1 MTPSPVVE
9 FFRPPNLI
17 DMDASTGEPAA
28 LIGAFIARGES
39 GQRSLLP
46 ARSKEGTRWYGFAR
60 DERQGRLLA
69 EELRSW
75 LGPPVGL
82 PVTRVDTP
90 RDDVDAAAHR
100 AFPQWRVFAVD
111 VLGSWEDQARHNV
124 AGLLDIWSLAPDR
137 SVDAPRPVGRVLRQF
152 YEALLAYSRED
163 AEAALGELRT
173 RSLVS
178 ATNLRFLR
186 VQMLSELAAAQN
198 LRDDPPLRG
207 LTLSAR
213 PPAVTE
219 RLADAANVL
228 LIEPGV
234 QEQRSLPSIGAAIEQ
249 DWPGLAVE
257 RHQVTSVNTAR
268 CFALVEITTSDPRR
282 HLIVDVCGRF
292 AEDPLLAKIAREYAP
307 APAPVP
313 AVVVVISA
321 LAHYQEG
328 EYEAALAAA
337 EQAHGTRG
345 DVAVALAAAC
355 NLGTSEA
362 AVRALSLYSALQLS
376 EQAALAQNAVEA
388 LFLERLQALTSKS
401 SAPDSWLEWIKG
413 TWPDRPDLLS
423 EWARSWSATAPGA
436 GLLTDEFVVELLGAL
451 NDGRRGRVR
460 NGLPILVQGLLE
472 RDLTPS
478 DVPLAVALQDVL
490 LSSEPGRT
498 ERQAALS
505 ILEAV
510 LLVGCST
517 AEYSDLLEPVV
528 RQMALLGPRDAEWLI
543 QVLDL
548 LALHTAPAPAVNEH
562 ARMVGR
568 TTAIGFKD
576 RLDAV
581 DLALLDRLFPADH
594 FLSAEAA
601 TGPAPADQGDRLRSI
616 GIYSLLES
624 ATRQASV
631 WIQERWPNVEVQSSN
646 DHVYSA
652 SLSAMAKGVEV
663 MLVQTSHA
671 KHAAT
676 QALEAAMPDRSRLV
690 YVNGRGA
697 TALLRGLLTW
707 LDARTR

>member
-1 MTPSPVVE
+1 MTPPSVTD
-9 FFRPPNLI
+9 FFASPNLI
-17 DMDASTGEPAA
+17 DMDSLTGEPAA
-28 LIGAFIARGES
+28 LIRALVARGES

-46 ARSKEGTRWYGFAR
+46 ARWEEGTRWYGFAR
-60 DERQGRLLA
+60 DGRQERLLG

-75 LGPPVGL
+75 LGPPVGM
-82 PVTRVDTP
+82 PVTSVITA
-90 RDDVDAAAHR
+90 RDDMDAAAQR
-100 AFPQWRVFAVD
+100 AFPQWRVLSVD
-111 VLGSWEDQARHNV
+111 VLGSWEGQARHNV
-124 AGLLDIWSLAPDR
+124 AGLLDIWSLTPDR
-137 SVDAPRPVGRVLRQF
+137 SVDAPRPVGRVLRRF
-152 YEALLAYSRED
+152 YEALLAYSRAD
-163 AEAALGELRT
+163 AEAALTELRT

-186 VQMLSELAAAQN
+186 VQMLSELAAPQD
-198 LRDDPPLRG
+198 LRDDPQLRG
-207 LTLSAR
+207 LTLAAR
-213 PPAVTE
+213 PPVVTE

-234 QEQRSLPSIGAAIEQ
+234 REQRSLPSIGQAIEQ

-268 CFALVEITTSDPRR
+268 CFALVEMTTSEPRR
-282 HLIVDVCGRF
+282 PLIADVCGRF
-292 AEDPLLAKIAREYAP
+292 LEDALLAEVAAASGPAP
-307 APAPVP
+307 APA
-313 AVVVVISA
+313 AVASA
-321 LAHYQEG
+321 FARYQEG
-328 EYEAALAAA
+328 EYEAALVAA
-337 EQAHGTRG
+337 EQAGSTRG

-355 NLGTSEA
+355 NLGTCEA
-362 AVRALSLYSALQLS
+362 AVRGLSLYSGLQAS

-388 LFLERLQALTSKS
+388 LFLERLTALTSEA

-413 TWPDRPDLLS
+413 AWPDRPDLLS

-436 GLLTDEFVVELLGAL
+436 GLLTDDFVVELLGAL
-451 NDGRRGRVR
+451 NDDRRGRVR
-460 NGLPILVQGLLE
+460 NGLPVLVQGLLGRE
-472 RDLTPS
+472 LTPS

-498 ERQAALS
+498 ERQASLS

-517 AEYSDLLEPVV
+517 PEYSDLLEPLV
-528 RQMALLGPRDAEWLI
+528 RQMSLLGPRDAEWLI

-568 TTAIGFKD
+568 TTAIGFRD

-581 DLALLDRLFPADH
+581 DLALLDQLFPHDH
-594 FLSAEAA
+594 FAIAVS
-601 TGPAPADQGDRLRSI
+601 TPGSTPADRVTRLRSV
-616 GIYSLLES
+616 GMYSLLES

-631 WIQERWPNVEVQSSN
+631 WIKERWPTVDVHVSN
-646 DHVYSA
+646 DHVNSP
-652 SLSAMAKGVEV
+652 SLAAMARGVEV

-676 QALEAAMPDRSRLV
+676 QALEAAVPDKSRLV
-690 YVNGRGA
+690 HVHGRGA
-697 TALLRGLLTW
+697 TALLRGLLEW
-707 LDARTR
+707 LQRSETPA